1 MKSRQPNSAVCEITL
16 IVTLSSLIVF
26 AALATI
32 IQMDNDLIASES
44 VTLMADLPQPQTHSI
59 SITANASALAKSE

>member
-1 MKSRQPNSAVCEITL
+1 MKSHQPNSAVCEIPL
-16 IVTLSSLIVF
+16 MVTLSSLIVF

-44 VTLMADLPQPQTHSI
+44 VTQMADLPQPQTHSD
-59 SITANASALAKSE
+59 SITANARE